1 MTTSLLIN
9 PPLVSRQE
17 GDLKSKTM
25 ETNEENITKECFKCH
40 RVLPL
45 TMFYK
50 HPRMADGHLNKCKEC
65 TKKDVHKDYER
76 KSQNEEWVEKE
87 RARGREKYHRLGY
100 KDVYKHSHPET
111 KCVAEK
117 LRKCIEIPSTHE
129 IHHWNY
135 NFLYDVFIL
144 DKRIHKRF
152 HKKVLFDEESKCFL
166 YDGEL
171 LDTKEKHEKAIREIT
186 GLSDN
191 EEIVKFAK
199 D

>member
-1 MTTSLLIN
+1 MDSLLIN
-9 PPLVSRQE
+9 PPLVSHQE

-50 HPRMADGHLNKCKEC
+50 HPRMADGHLNKCKDC
-65 TKKDVHKDYER
+65 NKKDSKLTYDI
-76 KSQNEEWVEKE
+76 KSTNEEWIEKE

-100 KDVYKHSHPET
+100 KDIYKHHHPET
-111 KCVAEK
+111 CNVKRNLKKILQVPA
-117 LRKCIEIPSTHE
+117 THE

-135 NFLYDVFIL
+135 NLLYDVFIL
-144 DKRIHKRF
+144 DKRTHKRV

-166 YDGEL
+166 YNGEL
-171 LDTKEKHEKAIREIT
+171 LDTKEKHEQAIREII

-191 EEIVKFAK
+191 EEIIKFVKN
-199 D
+199 

>member
-1 MTTSLLIN
+1 MTSLLID
-9 PPLVSRQE
+9 PPLVSHQE

-25 ETNEENITKECFKCH
+25 ESNEENITKECFKCH

-65 TKKDVHKDYER
+65 IKKDVHEKYMDNIEN
-76 KSQNEEWVEKE
+76 KSYVEKE
-87 RARGREKYHRLGY
+87 RERCREKYRRLGY
-100 KDVYKHSHPET
+100 KDVYKHNHPET
-111 KCVAEK
+111 KQVAAYIK
-117 LRKCIEIPSTHE
+117 RRVSIPETHE
-129 IHHWNY
+129 IHHWDY
-135 NFLYDVFIL
+135 NLLYDVFIL

-166 YDGEL
+166 YNGEL

-186 GLSDN
+186 GLSNN
-191 EEIVKFAK
+191 EEIIKFAK

>member
-1 MTTSLLIN
+1 
-9 PPLVSRQE
+9 
-17 GDLKSKTM
+17 
-25 ETNEENITKECFKCH
+25 
-40 RVLPL
+40 
-45 TMFYK
+45 MFYK
-50 HPRMADGHLNKCKEC
+50 HPNGKFGHFNKCKEC
-65 TKKDVHKDYER
+65 VKAEARSRYDKMSKDE
-76 KSQNEEWVEKE
+76 NWIEKE
-87 RARGREKYHRLGY
+87 RERGREKYHRLGY
-100 KDVYKHSHPET
+100 KDIYKMAHPET
-111 KCVAEK
+111 KQVAAFIK
-117 LRKCIEIPSTHE
+117 RRINIPSTHE

-135 NFLYDVFIL
+135 NFLYDVFII

-166 YDGEL
+166 YNGEL